1 MVVKSIKM
9 VNKLANII
17 CTYRDTEMCRNMYLK
32 NTDHNSF
39 LRSSFREM
47 VREKLARKTITG
59 QIQLNARYDW
69 NPCSK
74 TVKYITDDLSGAIL
88 CSSYTMLPREFKAI

>member
-17 CTYRDTEMCRNMYLK
+17 CTYRDTEMCRHMYLK

-47 VREKLARKTITG
+47 VREKLA
-59 QIQLNARYDW
+59 
-69 NPCSK
+69 C
-74 TVKYITDDLSGAIL
+74 
-88 CSSYTMLPREFKAI
+88 